1 MSYASSVTSVKESLG
16 AHLRGMAAPFLFVG
30 AGLSRRYAGTDGW
43 ESLLQ
48 RFATETPKPYGYYR
62 SSAGQH
68 LPSVASAIAEDFH
81 ELWWNEPRYSDSRA
95 EWGDE
100 VTQPDSA
107 LKVEASRYL
116 KKVSTNLPTE
126 GLYAEELELL
136 RTAVVDGIITT
147 NYDTVLESAFPS
159 FKTFIGQDELL
170 FSVSQGVGEIYKI
183 HGCCTQPD
191 SLILTANDYNRFEER
206 NPYLAAKLL
215 TIFVEHPVIFL
226 GYSLTDENVIK
237 ILNSIVK
244 CLTRENI
251 SELENRLIFVQWEKD
266 SVPSIGSHTMQV
278 SSDIVLPVQRIVVP
292 DFTEVFGAL
301 SALQR
306 AFPAKLLRRLKQQVY
321 ELVATN
327 DPNNRLFVA
336 DIDDDTDA
344 ADVDVVFGVGV
355 KSRLGEIG
363 YEGGVERWDLI
374 RDVLEEESGL
384 DSSLVLEKSLPRI
397 LRSSGNVPVFRYLF
411 EAGALDDSGEI
422 REDAGIDPLIIARA
436 KLNRGGL
443 PTGGTYTKSA
453 PEVLAGTT
461 GVKHL
466 FDQHGK
472 RRTLNYV
479 TYLDA
484 DLVDTDELLELI
496 THLEPEPGDQWEKTQ
511 FAKVVCFWDWLEFG
525 RG

>member
-1 MSYASSVTSVKESLG
+1 M
-16 AHLRGMAAPFLFVG
+16 
-30 AGLSRRYAGTDGW
+30 
-43 ESLLQ
+43 
-48 RFATETPKPYGYYR
+48 
-62 SSAGQH
+62 
-68 LPSVASAIAEDFH
+68 
-81 ELWWNEPRYSDSRA
+81 
-95 EWGDE
+95 
-100 VTQPDSA
+100 
-107 LKVEASRYL
+107 
-116 KKVSTNLPTE
+116 
-126 GLYAEELELL
+126 
-136 RTAVVDGIITT
+136 
-147 NYDTVLESAFPS
+147 
-159 FKTFIGQDELL
+159 
-170 FSVSQGVGEIYKI
+170 
-183 HGCCTQPD
+183 
-191 SLILTANDYNRFEER
+191 
-206 NPYLAAKLL
+206 
-215 TIFVEHPVIFL
+215 
-226 GYSLTDENVIK
+226 
-237 ILNSIVK
+237 
-244 CLTRENI
+244 
-251 SELENRLIFVQWEKD
+251 QWEKD

-292 DFTEVFGAL
+292 DFREVFGAL

-306 AFPAKLLRRLKQQVY
+306 ALPAKLLRRLKQQVY